1 MNLNENWQKISTL
14 IFEYLQENQDPKTPV
29 INYVPAKELE
39 QIANLKLGHADT
51 KLIQHIEQY
60 LKYSVRTSH
69 PQYNNQLWAG
79 FNSLTYLGEMIANLT
94 NTSMATYEIA
104 PMATLM
110 ERELVQKL
118 GHAIGYELTE
128 GIMVTGGSMANMQA
142 IHCARQKFFPETR
155 EKGTAKDLHIYI
167 SDQAHYS
174 FLKAINLMGMGT
186 ENLIKVKSQ
195 NAKMIPSELEKEIQ
209 KSKAQN
215 KVPFFVCSTVGTTV
229 MGAFDPVIEID
240 KIAKQHKLW
249 HHLDGAWGGSVLLS
263 KKYKHL
269 IEGSQ
274 LADSFTWD
282 AHKMLGST
290 LMCSFFLTKHKDA
303 LIEANSGGG
312 KKYIFHEY
320 ENADYDTGPYSL
332 QCGRRND
339 AFKFWLTWKV
349 LGDEGL
355 EQQIN
360 KLFENAKF
368 VRDYVNSHPRLKLI
382 GEPESLNVCYQVLPE
397 DDRNVNEYNYSL
409 RYKMMKQGKF
419 YVNISRNENQLFFRH
434 TLANNQTTP
443 KSLKVY
449 FESLLAL

>member
-1 MNLNENWQKISTL
+1 MRSLRPIQAVGRS
-14 IFEYLQENQDPKTPV
+14 IF
-29 INYVPAKELE
+29 
-39 QIANLKLGHADT
+39 
-51 KLIQHIEQY
+51 
-60 LKYSVRTSH
+60 
-69 PQYNNQLWAG
+69 
-79 FNSLTYLGEMIANLT
+79 
-94 NTSMATYEIA
+94 
-104 PMATLM
+104 
-110 ERELVQKL
+110 
-118 GHAIGYELTE
+118 
-128 GIMVTGGSMANMQA
+128 
-142 IHCARQKFFPETR
+142 
-155 EKGTAKDLHIYI
+155 
-167 SDQAHYS
+167 
-174 FLKAINLMGMGT
+174 
-186 ENLIKVKSQ
+186 
-195 NAKMIPSELEKEIQ
+195 
-209 KSKAQN
+209 
-215 KVPFFVCSTVGTTV
+215 
-229 MGAFDPVIEID
+229 
-240 KIAKQHKLW
+240 
-249 HHLDGAWGGSVLLS
+249 
-263 KKYKHL
+263 
-269 IEGSQ
+269 
-274 LADSFTWD
+274 
-282 AHKMLGST
+282 
-290 LMCSFFLTKHKDA
+290 
-303 LIEANSGGG
+303 
-312 KKYIFHEY
+312 FHEY